1 MRMFR
6 LEMKRILKMKQTIIL
21 IGIGL
26 ILSVVMAYLP
36 ISYESIDYIDSNGN
50 KVSVNGLDA
59 IKYKKSVRAKSEG
72 IVTTDKVYS
81 ALETYQSVVH
91 QYKSDESK
99 VPLDIY
105 TEKISPIRPLISRA
119 PEIYVDSNTGIGK
132 GLVDIELDN
141 INDYYKESEQHLKDL
156 MKLEYPKHTD
166 AQNKAIKMYDKVD
179 KPFKIYGGFSRD
191 AFDYIE
197 LYILLLLIICTA
209 IAASTFSD
217 CYQNGSDSIFR
228 CTKNGRFDMAV
239 TKIAATFSIGVILFG
254 VCISV
259 QVSILN
265 FAFGTE
271 SLKTSVQMLFSGIS
285 LVPYNL
291 GELQIAI
298 AISGL
303 ISLLATMSFSMFI
316 SSKCRTSATT
326 LLISLVVCFMPII
339 LYSTTDNSLVS
350 YLFPSSGIGLVNSM
364 HYQLTGLNF
373 VNVGGMSI
381 WSPYIIIIASLFELV
396 LFSILAVRNYCRHQ
410 AI

>member
-6 LEMKRILKMKQTIIL
+6 LEIKRILKMKQTIIL

-36 ISYESIDYIDSNGN
+36 ISYESINYIDSNG
-50 KVSVNGLDA
+50 KEVRANGMDA
-59 IKYKKSVRAKSEG
+59 IKYKKSIREKSEG

-81 ALETYQSVVH
+81 ALETYQSVVN

-105 TEKISPIRPLISRA
+105 TEKISPIRPLISRV

-132 GLVDIELDN
+132 GLVDIQLDN
-141 INDYYKESEQHLKDL
+141 INDYYKDSEQHLKDL
-156 MKLEYPKHTD
+156 MKLEYPKNTD
-166 AQNKAIKMYDKVD
+166 AQNKAIKMYEKVE
-179 KPFKIYGGFSRD
+179 KPFQIYGGFSRD
-191 AFDYIE
+191 AFDYIG

-209 IAASTFSD
+209 IAAPTFSEG
-217 CYQNGSDSIFR
+217 YQNGSDSIFR

-239 TKIAATFSIGVILFG
+239 TKITAVFTIAVILFI

-303 ISLLATMSFSMFI
+303 ISVLSTMSFSIFV
-316 SSKCRTSATT
+316 SSKCRTSVAT
-326 LLISLVVCFMPII
+326 LLISIVVCFMPII
-339 LYSTTDNSLVS
+339 LYSTKGNSLIS
-350 YLFPSSGIGLVNSM
+350 YLFPSSGIGLANSM
-364 HYQLTGLNF
+364 LYQLTSLNF
-373 VNVGGMSI
+373 VNVGGISV

-396 LFSILAVRNYCRHQ
+396 LFSILAVRNYCKHQ
-410 AI
+410 VI